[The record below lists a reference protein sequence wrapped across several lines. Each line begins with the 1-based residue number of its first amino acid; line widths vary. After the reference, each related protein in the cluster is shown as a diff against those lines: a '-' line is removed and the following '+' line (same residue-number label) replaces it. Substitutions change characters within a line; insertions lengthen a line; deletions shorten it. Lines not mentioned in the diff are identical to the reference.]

1 MKFEYSKR
9 RQKHYLY
16 LGAVWLVLGVLQFFL
31 MKEQWWLGLGWI
43 LLALISFLSFV
54 YRKRQYYVTIN
65 SEFVKLNWP
74 FSKKIKIGDIKS
86 ISYFAEDYI
95 IKSDLD
101 ELRIN
106 TNQIEEGDL
115 ETLKSKL
122 LNISEELE

>member
-1 MKFEYSKR
+1 MKFEYSKKG
-9 RQKHYLY
+9 QKHYLY
-16 LGAVWLVLGVLQFFL
+16 LGVVWLVLGVFQFFL

-43 LLALISFLSFV
+43 LLALLSFLSFE

-74 FSKKIKIGDIKS
+74 YSKKIKINDIKS
-86 ISYFAEDYI
+86 INYFAEDYI
-95 IKSDLD
+95 IKSDSD

-122 LNISEELE
+122 LNLTED

>member
-1 MKFEYSKR
+1 MEE
-9 RQKHYLY
+9 
-16 LGAVWLVLGVLQFFL
+16 FFVHGFLAQYQIVL
-31 MKEQWWLGLGWI
+31 MKKQWWLGLGWI

-54 YRKRQYYVTIN
+54 YRKKQYYVTIN
-65 SEFVKLNWP
+65 SEFVKLNGP
-74 FSKKIKIGDIKS
+74 FSKRIKINDIKS

-95 IKSDLD
+95 IKTNTD

-122 LNISEELE
+122 LNLTEDLE

>member
-1 MKFEYSKR
+1 MKFEYSKKG
-9 RQKHYLY
+9 QKHYLY
-16 LGAVWLVLGVLQFFL
+16 LGVVWLVLGVFQFFL

-43 LLALISFLSFV
+43 LLALLSFLSFV

-74 FSKKIKIGDIKS
+74 YSKKIKINDIKS
-86 ISYFAEDYI
+86 INYFAEDYI
-95 IKSDLD
+95 IKSDTD

-122 LNISEELE
+122 LNLTED